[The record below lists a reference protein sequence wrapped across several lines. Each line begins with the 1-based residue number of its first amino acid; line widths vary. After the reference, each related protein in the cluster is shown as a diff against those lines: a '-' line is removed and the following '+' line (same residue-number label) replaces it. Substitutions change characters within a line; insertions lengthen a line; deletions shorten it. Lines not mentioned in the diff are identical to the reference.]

1 MKRESVNGGTLRVVS
16 AWQLVRWWSRHEEIM
31 ATIHDV
37 ARAAGVSVATVSHVI
52 NASRQ
57 VLPETRAKVLAAIND
72 LKYRRDGVARSL
84 RRSKTGTIGV
94 MISDISNP
102 YFSDLVLGIEEAIHV
117 ADDRHTLILCNTEEN
132 AEKERVYLDLLQEKR
147 VDGIIAVP
155 VGGNH
160 ALFRAMIE
168 ADLPV
173 VCVDR
178 TLSGVSCDAVV
189 LDNREAAR
197 KAVAHLLALGHRR
210 IAMLRADQRTD
221 AMDDRAAGYCDALK
235 ARALPLDPGLV
246 FESESRIASARR
258 VALELIDA
266 GPLPDAVFTTNNFMT
281 LGLMRA
287 LAERGLSCPE
297 NIAIAGFDDFP
308 WATAFRPRLTVVS
321 QPSYLM
327 GQEAVG
333 LLFDRMNKRRN
344 GSVVKMVLSGELLIR
359 ESCGSTVTSRTR

>member
-1 MKRESVNGGTLRVVS
+1 
-16 AWQLVRWWSRHEEIM
+16 M

-37 ARAAGVSVATVSHVI
+37 ARVAGVSVATVSHVI

-57 VLPETRAKVLAAIND
+57 VLPETRAKVLAAID
-72 LKYRRDGVARSL
+72 VLKYRRDGVARSL

-102 YFSDLVLGIEEAIHV
+102 YFSDLVLGIEEAIHA
-117 ADDRHTLILCNTEEN
+117 ADDRHTLILCNTEED
-132 AEKERVYLDLLQEKR
+132 ADKELVYLDLLQEKR
-147 VDGIIAVP
+147 VDGLIAVP

-160 ALFRAMIE
+160 GVFCAMIE
-168 ADLPV
+168 AGLPV

-221 AMDDRAAGYCDALK
+221 AMDDRAAGYADALE
-235 ARALPLDPGLV
+235 AHGVPLDTGLV
-246 FESESRIASARR
+246 FESESRISSAQR
-258 VALELIDA
+258 VALELINA
-266 GPLPDAVFTTNNFMT
+266 RPLPDAVFTTNNFMT
-281 LGLMRA
+281 LGLLRA
-287 LAERGLSCPE
+287 LTERGLSCPE
-297 NIAIAGFDDFP
+297 DIVVAGFDDFP
-308 WATAFRPRLTVVS
+308 WATAFKPRLTVVS
-321 QPSYLM
+321 QPAYAM
-327 GQEAVG
+327 GQEAVR
-333 LLFDRMNKRRN
+333 LLFDRMSKRRS

-359 ESCGSTVTSRTR
+359 ESCGVALVARRGKRSV